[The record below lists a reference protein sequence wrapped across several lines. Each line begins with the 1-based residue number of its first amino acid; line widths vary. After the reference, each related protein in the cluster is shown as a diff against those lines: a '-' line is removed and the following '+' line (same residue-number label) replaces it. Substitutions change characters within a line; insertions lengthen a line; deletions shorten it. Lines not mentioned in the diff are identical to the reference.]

1 MIGNFIGNSYKKRF
15 MKSTVCKA
23 LKMICLWTLT
33 PSFQGSNPC
42 SAVKASVEIPK
53 PFLFPKFILHRIYY
67 LLNSSSGTIPM
78 EM

>member
-1 MIGNFIGNSYKKRF
+1 MTLKSLKEVFCLQYILLMIGNFIGNSYKKRF

-42 SAVKASVEIPK
+42 SAA
-53 PFLFPKFILHRIYY
+53 
-67 LLNSSSGTIPM
+67 
-78 EM
+78 